1 MLKRQ
6 YLGYVILGLGLILLT
21 IVVASQPES
30 VSSQRNS
37 HSMEW
42 VKPLAISVL
51 CENDDC
57 SLTYSAK
64 VQPSANF
71 SPRQYFDSAP
81 DNQTC
86 TECHSDGIA
95 TDIDFLV
102 SPQEMT
108 HQLQVRFL
116 TVSKRVFA
124 LQPTQDDSQYQAMME
139 SYMQIH
145 HQQVLEHPS
154 GDPTEV
160 GNALHLLTTVEN
172 LVNQV
177 ESNNRWTEITS
188 LPFITIHDAV
198 PPHKCDKKCGIEG
211 VCQEFIQ
218 SIKPPASSP
227 EKHVSDTPIAP
238 IEIKWSVSRRGPPAY
253 STLISSN
260 TRRLQPFIDGR
271 SSFVLESSII
281 IPTHR
286 LFQCSKPA
294 KEQFIERTV
303 VQKVSE
309 LRLHVTASKHLEKSL
324 R

>member
-6 YLGYVILGLGLILLT
+6 YLGYMILGLGLILLT
-21 IVVASQPES
+21 IVLLSQTES
-30 VSSQRNS
+30 VNSQRNS
-37 HSMEW
+37 HPTEW

-51 CENDDC
+51 CEDDDC

-64 VQPSANF
+64 IQPSANF
-71 SPRQYFDSAP
+71 SPRQYFDSIP
-81 DNQTC
+81 NNQTC
-86 TECHSDGIA
+86 TECHYDGIA

-108 HQLQVRFL
+108 HQLQARFL

-124 LQPTQDDSQYQAMME
+124 LQPTQDDTQYQAMME

-145 HQQVLEHPS
+145 HQHVLEHPV
-154 GDPTEV
+154 GNPTEV
-160 GNALHLLTTVEN
+160 GNALRLLSTVEN

-177 ESNNRWTEITS
+177 ESKSHWTEIGA

-198 PPHKCDKKCGIEG
+198 TPHKCDKKCGIGG
-211 VCQEFIQ
+211 VCQGFIQ

-253 STLISSN
+253 STLILSN
-260 TRRLQPFIDGR
+260 TRRLQPYLHGR

-303 VQKVSE
+303 VQKVSD